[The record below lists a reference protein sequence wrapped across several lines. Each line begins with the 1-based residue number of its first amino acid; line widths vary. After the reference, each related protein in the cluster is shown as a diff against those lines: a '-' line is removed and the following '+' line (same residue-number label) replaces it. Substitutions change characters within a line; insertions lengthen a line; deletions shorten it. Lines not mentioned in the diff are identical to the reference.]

1 MDLELELVEEGKFVR
16 GRWNLSSVVFLFS
29 FKVILVVF
37 EDQGLEIEINGAVLD
52 LSVRNDFSE
61 QRIGVSHT
69 PVSGGREIQ
78 RIRTQVRALS
88 PFLFPLFYLF
98 LFPPFF
104 SASCG

>member
-1 MDLELELVEEGKFVR
+1 M
-16 GRWNLSSVVFLFS
+16 
-29 FKVILVVF
+29 F
-37 EDQGLEIEINGAVLD
+37 EDQGSEIEINGAVLD
-52 LSVRNDFSE
+52 LSVRYDFSE

-104 SASCG
+104 SASCGCL

>member
-1 MDLELELVEEGKFVR
+1 MVEEGKFVR

-78 RIRTQVRALS
+78 RICTQVRALS
-88 PFLFPLFYLF
+88 PFFLSFLFVLVFPL
-98 LFPPFF
+98 F
-104 SASCG
+104 SASCRCI